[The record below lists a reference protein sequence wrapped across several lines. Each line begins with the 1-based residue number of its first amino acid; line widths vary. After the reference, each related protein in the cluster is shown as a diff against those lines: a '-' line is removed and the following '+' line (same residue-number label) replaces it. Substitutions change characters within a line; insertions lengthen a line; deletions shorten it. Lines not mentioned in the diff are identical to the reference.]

1 MSKIFVEATNKIIET
16 KDYFRSRFLE
26 SEEEFKKTHSKES
39 QKNLMCF
46 RTVFKKLDELEDMLI
61 TENFKNDWGRTWFL
75 CKLHHDK

>member
-1 MSKIFVEATNKIIET
+1 MSKILVEATNKIIET

-26 SEEEFKKTHSKES
+26 SEEEFKNTHSKES

-61 TENFKNDWGRTWFL
+61 MENLKND
-75 CKLHHDK
+75 